1 MEDKNKLCDAL
12 FSLYFEVTE
21 ENVLVK
27 DFLPYFLKIA
37 NLYQKFKDIL
47 NSCLKDF
54 SWFSNIET
62 IKLLNYEE
70 TTYFVIK
77 AYMYKYLV
85 IDFQNKKSL
94 SEQEV
99 MSIFNPQ
106 FFNQNFS
113 GLENQDVNEEWTF
126 YHFLECKRNSNK
138 IIEFYMTHQDIFD
151 LPNKIYAEYQMG
163 DAYTYLSMNL
173 ANNRA
178 QLGFETLNQF
188 LYEQLYLHLDLTPSK
203 MQDAQN
209 RMSKERM
216 EEMFLEMVNIRIP
229 LSSIPTYF
237 FKEEVLERIR
247 RLK

>member
-1 MEDKNKLCDAL
+1 
-12 FSLYFEVTE
+12 
-21 ENVLVK
+21 
-27 DFLPYFLKIA
+27 
-37 NLYQKFKDIL
+37 
-47 NSCLKDF
+47 
-54 SWFSNIET
+54 
-62 IKLLNYEE
+62 
-70 TTYFVIK
+70 
-77 AYMYKYLV
+77 
-85 IDFQNKKSL
+85 
-94 SEQEV
+94 
-99 MSIFNPQ
+99 
-106 FFNQNFS
+106 
-113 GLENQDVNEEWTF
+113 
-126 YHFLECKRNSNK
+126 
-138 IIEFYMTHQDIFD
+138 MTHQDIFD